1 MPPAD
6 IARDDLASNGSARSE
21 PDRSKPARSEA
32 PRRGRRYRRQLRS
45 RIILSFVLLGFGLT
59 ALFAWSVNWVRDSVE
74 DKLVVDVMNRN
85 IDEYA
90 RRFYQDPKNV
100 QLPVQQMLGRV
111 VSKDNFEQLRVEQP
125 EWYRFGDGIH
135 TVTGTNE
142 DGTPFAYKL
151 AVRKTPN
158 EWFFL
163 AYDMT
168 QAIRGQEQFKRAI
181 YASVVLFS
189 LFSLLVGW
197 WAASRVMSPVSELA
211 NRLKQSGRSAQPEA
225 LAAHFPDD
233 EVGQLAAALDDYA
246 ARLTEVVQRDR
257 EFNADV
263 SHELRTP
270 LAVIRGAT
278 ELLLSRPELD
288 MRTQARLRRIQRA
301 EQQCTDLI
309 SALLLLSR
317 NERGHGICDVAKVV
331 EQLLDMHRA
340 QLGGKPLELRV
351 EGEGGLVVDAPEAA
365 VAVALGNLIG
375 NAVKYTQEGEIVVRL
390 RADSVEVVDS
400 GPGLSA
406 EEAAR
411 LFERGYRGAHAEHS
425 QGAGIGL
432 SIVRRLCALYGWDV
446 RVVPGAERGVV
457 ATLTFAPPVPR

>member
-1 MPPAD
+1 MPQAD
-6 IARDDLASNGSARSE
+6 TARR
-21 PDRSKPARSEA
+21 PV
-32 PRRGRRYRRQLRS
+32 RRYRRQLRS

-59 ALFAWSVNWVRDSVE
+59 ALFAYAVDKVRNQVE
-74 DKLVVDVMNRN
+74 DKLVVDLMNRN
-85 IDEYA
+85 IDLYAQQYA
-90 RRFYQDPKNV
+90 RDPQNPS
-100 QLPVQQMLGRV
+100 LPVDQIRAFAFTPD
-111 VSKDNFEQLRVEQP
+111 KFESVRENQP
-125 EWYRFGDGIH
+125 QWYELPDGIH
-135 TVTGTNE
+135 GLSGVDESGAA
-142 DGTPFAYKL
+142 FSYKL
-151 AVRKTPN
+151 AVRKTPQV
-158 EWFFL
+158 WFFL

-168 QAIRGQEQFKRAI
+168 QTLRGQEQFNRAI
-181 YASVVLFS
+181 YGSVVLFT
-189 LFSLLVGW
+189 LLSLLVGW

-211 NRLKQSGRSAQPEA
+211 NRLKRSGRSTDPVS
-225 LAAHFPDD
+225 LAAHFPND

-278 ELLLSRPELD
+278 ELLLARPELD
-288 MRTQARLRRIQRA
+288 DRMQARLRRIQRA

-317 NERGHGICDVAKVV
+317 NERGHGVCDVRKVAD
-331 EQLLDMHRA
+331 QLLDTHRA
-340 QLGGKPLELRV
+340 QLGGKPLVLRM
-351 EGEGGLVVDAPEAA
+351 EGEGGVVVDAPEAA

-375 NAVKYTQEGEIVVRL
+375 NAVKYTHEGEVVVRML
-390 RADSVEVVDS
+390 SDAVEVIDT
-400 GPGLSA
+400 GPGLTA

-411 LFERGYRGAHAEHS
+411 LFERGFRGTHAEHS

-446 RVVPGAERGVV
+446 RVVPGEKRGVV
-457 ATLTFAPPVPR
+457 ATLRFGEVKP